1 MGLIKKFFGKKK
13 KNIESEQTGSEYL
26 FEIYNCDSIEVLE
39 QRCPKVVNAANADIN
54 TIKSFKELIKDTQE
68 KEIKFINN
76 KVKERTHIK
85 SISSFASTKEEVN
98 N

>member
-13 KNIESEQTGSEYL
+13 KNIESEQAELEYL
-26 FEIYNCDSIEVLE
+26 FEIYNCDSVEVLE
-39 QRCPKVVNAANADIN
+39 KRCPKVVNALNSDIT
-54 TIKSFKELIKDTQE
+54 TIENFKELTKDIQE
-68 KEIKFINN
+68 KEIEFINS

-85 SISSFASTKEEVN
+85 SISSFASIKKEVN